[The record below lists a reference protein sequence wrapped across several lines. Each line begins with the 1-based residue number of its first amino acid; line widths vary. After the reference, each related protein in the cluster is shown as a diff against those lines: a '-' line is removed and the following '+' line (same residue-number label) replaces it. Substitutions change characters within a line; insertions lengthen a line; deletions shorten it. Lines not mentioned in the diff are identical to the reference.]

1 MLSHEALRQQALIA
15 VIEAHD
21 IDGTDDTDG
30 TDHIATAVTV
40 DPVRPPPPP
49 PLAQLQLRET
59 GARAARGLEVYRA
72 NAQASADRALV
83 AAFATVRT
91 MVGADD
97 FSHLAHEF
105 WQARPPQRGDLG
117 EWGLEFPAW
126 LAAHPGLAPWPY
138 LGDCARLDLAIHINE
153 RAADADFDAASL
165 ALLGE
170 CDPERAHLVWMPGV
184 QLLSSPW
191 PIATIHHAH
200 QLDADERERA
210 FDALRAALAAPRAQ
224 ACQEHV
230 LVARQ
235 GWRAVVHRLDAAEA
249 GFAHSVQ
256 RGASLGAALAEA
268 GSGFDFAHW
277 LGRALREAWLKGVL
291 VSGD

>member
-15 VIEAHD
+15 AIEAS
-21 IDGTDDTDG
+21 GTDDTDG
-30 TDHIATAVTV
+30 IDHIATAAPV
-40 DPVRPPPPP
+40 DPVRPPPPQ

-59 GARAARGLEVYRA
+59 GARVARGLEVYRA
-72 NAQASADRALV
+72 NAQASADRALA

-97 FSHLAHEF
+97 FSHMAHEF
-105 WQARPPQRGDLG
+105 WQARPPQHGDMG
-117 EWGLEFPAW
+117 EWGAEFPEW

-138 LGDCARLDLAIHINE
+138 LGDCARLDLAVHRNE
-153 RAADADFDAASL
+153 RAADAELDAASL
-165 ALLGE
+165 SLLAS
-170 CDPERAHLVWMPGV
+170 CDPERVQLAWMPGV
-184 QLLSSPW
+184 QLLRSPW
-191 PIATIHHAH
+191 PIATIHQAH
-200 QLDADERERA
+200 QLDGDERERA
-210 FDALRAALAAPRAQ
+210 FDAVRVALTGPRAGASEEQ
-224 ACQEHV
+224 V

-249 GFAHSVQ
+249 AFAHSVQ

-277 LGRALREAWLKGVL
+277 LARALREAWLKGVL

>member
-1 MLSHEALRQQALIA
+1 MASTPSHDEVRRQQALVASIGA
-15 VIEAHD
+15 A
-21 IDGTDDTDG
+21 GTDAADATDRN
-30 TDHIATAVTV
+30 ATASRG
-40 DPVRPPPPP
+40 DP
-49 PLAQLQLRET
+49 LNASHSSAQPQLRET

-72 NAQASADRALV
+72 NAQATADRALG
-83 AAFATVRT
+83 AAFATVRA
-91 MVGADD
+91 MVGDDD
-97 FSHLAHEF
+97 FKHLAREF
-105 WQARPPQRGDLG
+105 WQVCPPQRGDMG
-117 EWGLEFPAW
+117 EWGAEFPAW
-126 LAAHPGLAPWPY
+126 LGAHPGLAPWPY

-170 CDPERAHLVWMPGV
+170 CDPERAHLAWMPGV
-184 QLLSSPW
+184 QVLSSPW

-200 QLDADERERA
+200 QTAGDERERA
-210 FDALRAALAAPRAQ
+210 FDAVRTALAEPRAEAGQ
-224 ACQEHV
+224 QHV

-249 GFAHSVQ
+249 GFARGVQ
-256 RGASLGAALAEA
+256 QGASLGAALAEA

-277 LGRALREAWLKGVL
+277 LGRALRESWLKGVL